1 MGFSTD
7 HKIRWGFYSALIILL
22 ASCFLFFYAIENY
35 QNKFIEKNKRV
46 QIFNEQNKILSV
58 LLDMETVYRGYL
70 LLGNIEPLD
79 TYFEGKK
86 RLSTI
91 FDKLKSLHAKDSVQ
105 IKTIAALNVSII
117 GEIALMQKG
126 LDLFLQN
133 GSIFSDSIKTSV
145 LVAKQGMDN
154 VRKHI
159 AQMQLDQDEKFVQN
173 SFADVGTDFI
183 KFYIAGAF
191 ALCFLIVLCCFNFYS
206 KVDKYRKVVAA
217 ETLSD
222 KETLQQKMHAL
233 TCVNDGLAEQEGI
246 EKFAAT
252 GRMAR
257 MIAHEVRNPLTNI
270 GLANDQLKDVI
281 DLNEESSMLL
291 NMIKRNGERIN
302 ILIGELL
309 NATKFGEL
317 NCSNVSIHKLL
328 DEVLVDLKN
337 NIEQQHI
344 NVEKK
349 YSPNICEIYVD
360 AEKIKTV
367 FYNVLLNGIES
378 IKSMTGKIQITTS
391 VLANNCIIVFKDN
404 GCGIEDGSLSKLFE
418 PYFTS
423 KNKGS
428 GLGLT
433 NAQNIVLN
441 HKGKIKAESI
451 PGESTIFTISLPCTL

>member
-1 MGFSTD
+1 MAFSTD

-35 QNKFIEKNKRV
+35 QNKLIEKNKRV
-46 QIFNEQNKILSV
+46 QIFNEENKILSV
-58 LLDMETVYRGYL
+58 LLDMETVYRGYF

-79 TYFEGKK
+79 TYYEGKK

-91 FDKLKSLHAKDSVQ
+91 FEKLKSLHAKDSVQ
-105 IKTIAALNVSII
+105 IKTIAVLDLSII

-126 LDLFLQN
+126 LDIFLQN
-133 GSIFSDSIKTSV
+133 GFVYSDTVKSSV
-145 LVAKQGMDN
+145 LIAKQGMDN
-154 VRKHI
+154 IRKHI
-159 AQMQLDQDEKFVQN
+159 AQMQLDQDEKIVQN
-173 SFADVGTDFI
+173 SFADVGTGFV
-183 KFYIAGAF
+183 KFYIAGTF
-191 ALCFLIVLCCFNFYS
+191 ALCFFIILYCFNFYS
-206 KVDKYRKVVAA
+206 KENKYRKAVAA

-233 TCVNDGLAEQEGI
+233 SGVNNDLAEQEGI

-252 GRMAR
+252 SRMAR

-317 NCSNVSIHKLL
+317 NCTNVSIHKLL

-344 NVEKK
+344 NVEKN
-349 YSPNICEIYVD
+349 YSPNICEIFVD

-378 IKSMTGKIQITTS
+378 IKSLHGKVQITTL
-391 VLANNCIIVFKDN
+391 VLANNCVIIFKDN
-404 GCGIEDGSLSKLFE
+404 GCGIEDESLSKLFE

-451 PGESTIFTISLPCTL
+451 QGESTIFTIQLPCS